1 MFFFSRTNLFLVG
14 TFNDYVNTIIMMI
27 DLPHITL
34 SLFFRVITW
43 CLLFQGEV
51 RYIHALIKLI

>member
-1 MFFFSRTNLFLVG
+1 
-14 TFNDYVNTIIMMI
+14 MMI

-51 RYIHALIKLI
+51 RYIHALIKLIQFLVNGCAPALDSMDKEARSHSE